1 MFPRVLVA
9 VALVAALL
17 TVPSPGGPPPAA
29 AAPSGERDV
38 IAQMFQWNWDSV
50 GRECRDTLGP
60 AGYGA
65 VQVSPPSEHV
75 VLDGEGHPW
84 WQDYQPVSYD
94 LDDTRRGDRA
104 AFAAMVA
111 DCHAAGVKVY
121 ADVVF
126 NHMTGQEECGTGS
139 GGSSYCH
146 YEYPDAG
153 YGYGDFHHCGRNGDD
168 DIADYHDRY
177 EVQNCELLNL
187 ADLDTGAPYVRDRI
201 GGYLNDLLSLGVD
214 GFRVDAAKHMAAGD
228 VAAVLD
234 RLNGPAYIYQEVLH
248 GAGEPVT
255 PDEYLGNGDV
265 YDERYARDLA
275 RIFDS
280 ERLAYLRDFGTAV
293 PSDQVIAGVDNHDSQ
308 RGGSTLTFRDG
319 ARFSLANAFML
330 AWPVGTPRVMSSY
343 GFTDFDQGP
352 PSDATGKTL
361 DADCSSAAWQCEH
374 AWQPIRNM
382 VGFHNEVGDAPV
394 TRWWDNGGDTIAFGR
409 GDSGYVVLNDRAGP
423 VDGRWFATDLPQG
436 TYCDVLHGDPVDGGC
451 AGPTYQVNADGW
463 FRADIGAHDGVALHT
478 GARVTG

>member
-29 AAPSGERDV
+29 AAPPGERDV
-38 IAQMFQWNWDSV
+38 IAQLFQWNWDSV

-75 VLDGEGHPW
+75 VLGGEGHPW
-84 WQDYQPVSYD
+84 WQDYQPVSYE
-94 LDDTRRGDRA
+94 LDNRRGDRA
-104 AFAAMVA
+104 AFAAMV
-111 DCHAAGVKVY
+111 
-121 ADVVF
+121 
-126 NHMTGQEECGTGS
+126 
-139 GGSSYCH
+139 
-146 YEYPDAG
+146 
-153 YGYGDFHHCGRNGDD
+153 
-168 DIADYHDRY
+168 ADYHDRY

-234 RLNGPAYIYQEVLH
+234 RLDGPAYIYQEVLH

-293 PSDQVIAGVDNHDSQ
+293 PSEQVIAGVDNHDSQ
-308 RGGSTLTFRDG
+308 RGGSTLSFRDG

-343 GFTDFDQGP
+343 SFTDFDQGP
-352 PSDATGKTL
+352 PSDVAGDTL

-409 GDSGYVVLNDRAGP
+409 GDRGYVVLNDEAGS
-423 VDGRWFATDLPQG
+423 VGGRWFATDLPQG

-451 AGPTYQVNADGW
+451 TGPTYQVNADGW